1 MPGLNSDTKTVTLTA
16 PHRHQGRD
24 YPAGASLTLQAARAD
39 WLVGVGR
46 AVIAAAENKKTTK
59 E

>member
-1 MPGLNSDTKTVTLTA
+1 MSGLTPVTKAVTLLA

-24 YPAGASLTLQAARAD
+24 YPAGATLELAAARAD
-39 WLVGVGR
+39 WLVGIGR
-46 AVIAAAENKKTTK
+46 ATHAEVKKTTK

>member
-1 MPGLNSDTKTVTLTA
+1 MSVTPETRAVKLLQ

-24 YPAGASLTLQAARAD
+24 YPAGATLTLHAARAD
-39 WLVGVGR
+39 WLVGIGR
-46 AVIAAAENKKTTK
+46 AELAPAEPKKTK

>member
-1 MPGLNSDTKTVTLTA
+1 MSGLTPATKAVTLAA

-24 YPAGASLTLQAARAD
+24 YPAGATLELAAARAD
-39 WLVGVGR
+39 WLVGIGR
-46 AVIAAAENKKTTK
+46 ATHAPADVKKTTK